1 MKNSPILL
9 TLFACFAFAASTF
22 GQAGLERQVI
32 GLAGNTLQTTSGATL
47 DFTMGEALVSE
58 HQNGKASIAQ
68 GFHQIMVA
76 KTTLH
81 ASALESAL
89 VADVQVFPNPAQ
101 DVLQINTDTPIHAAL
116 FDLNGR
122 VVLAQTAI
130 ETTQNLEISSLPS
143 GTYFLRSITS
153 NGKPVQTFKIQII
166 H

>member
-32 GLAGNTLQTTSGATL
+32 GLAGNSLQTTSGATL
-47 DFTMGEALVSE
+47 DFTMGEALINE
-58 HQNGKASIAQ
+58 HQNGTASIAQ

-81 ASALESAL
+81 GSALETAL
-89 VADVQVFPNPAQ
+89 VADVQVFPNPAH
-101 DVLQINTDTPIHAAL
+101 DVLQINTGTPILATL
-116 FDLNGR
+116 FDLKGR
-122 VVLAQTAI
+122 QVLQPI
-130 ETTQNLEISSLPS
+130 SVETNASLLINTLPS

-153 NGKPVQTFKIQII
+153 NGTPLQSFKIQII